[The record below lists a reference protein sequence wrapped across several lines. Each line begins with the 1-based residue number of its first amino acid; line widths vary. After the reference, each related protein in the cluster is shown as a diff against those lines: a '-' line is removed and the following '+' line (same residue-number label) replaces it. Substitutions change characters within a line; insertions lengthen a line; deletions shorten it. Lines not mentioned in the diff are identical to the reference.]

1 MTYDETCDGTPADAT
16 VNYTETMY
24 ANVNTSNNAF
34 FIMSATATKKDF
46 TGDCI
51 HTRYTFNVTQVN
63 TTPIQWI
70 QYCMEVY
77 YYLTEGSEG
86 DASIWFRNTTAW
98 YLNQSMYPPVND
110 VTYCY
115 NISANVDSFI
125 QTDGTFQAGISGSA
139 YGTGTQTSFNAVYVD
154 FVNATVGFTPP
165 ADTCTYSSGDWNIN
179 INDNCTLSTT
189 NTVNG
194 NIYVYGSNGWLNFQ
208 ANQFAH
214 GYYYNVS
221 SLGTW
226 YYNNY
231 RWLY

>member
-16 VNYTETMY
+16 VIYTDANYNT
-24 ANVNTSNNAF
+24 VNTSNNNYFSMEAF
-34 FIMSATATKKDF
+34 AAKTDF
-46 TGDCI
+46 VGDCI
-51 HTRYTFNVTQVN
+51 HTRYAFNVTLLN
-63 TTPIQWI
+63 TTAIQWI
-70 QYCMEVY
+70 YYCLEGY
-77 YYLTEGSEG
+77 YNLADGSEG
-86 DASIWFRNTTAW
+86 SSQLWYKVANVWTISDYLTT
-98 YLNQSMYPPVND
+98 SD
-110 VTYCY
+110 TTYCY
-115 NISANVDSFI
+115 NKTLLIDTYINS
-125 QTDGTFQAGISGSA
+125 DGTFQVGASGSA
-139 YGTGTQTSFNAVYVD
+139 YGVGTQASTVTTYID
-154 FVNATVGFTPP
+154 FVNVTVGFVGIT
-165 ADTCTYSSGDWNIN
+165 DTCTYTSGDWNIN